1 MSLTLLV
8 IAVILSISEE
18 QLPEDLRFWLVFF
31 FFFPVTPLTL
41 EWVSLW
47 TPDRALQGETGFP
60 GTGILVSHSHGSSFQ
75 GAGTS
80 SWGMIL
86 PNPRPSY

>member
-1 MSLTLLV
+1 MFLTLLFT
-8 IAVILSISEE
+8 AVILSISEE

-31 FFFPVTPLTL
+31 LFLFFPVTPLTL

-60 GTGILVSHSHGSSFQ
+60 GTGILYHTPMEVHFNVLVLVA
-75 GAGTS
+75 GA
-80 SWGMIL
+80 
-86 PNPRPSY
+86 